1 MRKLFILFAVLMF
14 PLTSFAGGN
23 GVTAYVPEGGELKKA
38 VVICPGGS
46 YFWLDK
52 KTEGKNVAE
61 WLCSKG
67 IAAFVLDYKVAGG
80 FNFITDMRFLYGG
93 RCFPGALDDL
103 RRAIREI
110 RAEAVKYGVDPDGIG
125 VMGFSAG
132 GHLAMLSA
140 EVDDCPEGG
149 ISSKPDFVVSV
160 YPVVTMSD
168 ERYVHRRSR
177 RGFMGVKSGNKALR
191 DSFSLEKNVPEGC
204 CPVFL
209 VNCCDD
215 SVVDWH
221 NSVLLDEALTDKGI
235 SHEYLCFPSGGHGF
249 GLMPTITGTGTPDWG
264 GAFLKWLNN
273 YL

>member
-1 MRKLFILFAVLMF
+1 MRKLFILFAVLVF

-23 GVTAYVPEGGELKKA
+23 GVTAYVPEEGELKKA

-46 YFWLDK
+46 YFWLDRAK
-52 KTEGKNVAE
+52 EGREVAR
-61 WLCSKG
+61 WLNDNG

-93 RCFPGALDDL
+93 SCYPESVEELMHS
-103 RRAIREI
+103 IREI
-110 RAEAVKYGVDPDGIG
+110 RAGAEKYGIDPSGIG

-140 EVDDCPEGG
+140 EEEDRQVDG

-177 RGFMGVKSGNKALR
+177 RGLMGVRSGDRALR
-191 DSFSLEKNVPEGC
+191 DKLSLEKNVPDDC
-204 CPVFL
+204 PPVFI
-209 VNCCDD
+209 VNCSDD

-221 NSVLLDEALTDKGI
+221 NSVLLDEALTAKGI
-235 SHEYLCFPSGGHGF
+235 SHEYHCYPSGGHGF
-249 GLMPTITGTGTPDWG
+249 GLTPTITGIGTPDWG
-264 GAFLKWLNN
+264 GAFLKWLDN
-273 YL
+273 